1 MLIVHLANSFG
12 KDMKKQRRCHVIP
25 MWKFVHDFDH
35 HARWGPKRM
44 IAEKLNA
51 SENVLGFWQWGLRL
65 AHHSMVG

>member
-1 MLIVHLANSFG
+1 
-12 KDMKKQRRCHVIP
+12 MKKQRRCHVIP

-65 AHHSMVG
+65 ASSQHGWLNVSNFMIAS